1 MPGRTSAMAELE
13 LRPPLP
19 SCLYSPPQ
27 PRPHTPPLPRPLSPL
42 CLSRAPWCLRLRAPL
57 LIAGVSQP
65 LSPSRHRQHTAPA
78 VGPPVT
84 VARQPRATSGRAE
97 ESRGRARARR
107 SRSTRPSPPTSL
119 LRPATASPACSLLL
133 IPTRGLRLKFDKME
147 GSNCEVCDSN
157 E

>member
-1 MPGRTSAMAELE
+1 MAELE

-19 SCLYSPPQ
+19 SCLCSPPQ

-65 LSPSRHRQHTAPA
+65 LPPSRHRQRAAPA

-84 VARQPRATSGRAE
+84 MARQPRATFGRAE
-97 ESRGRARARR
+97 ESRGRARADAAVA
-107 SRSTRPSPPTSL
+107 PL
-119 LRPATASPACSLLL
+119 LRRRRASFSRQQQVRHAPLLL
-133 IPTRGLRLKFDKME
+133 IPTKGLGLKFDKIE
-147 GSNCEVCDSN
+147 GSNCEVSDSK